1 MHSCGSERRV
11 SAELNID
18 SSSNNDGVTL
28 TDVKVKVVKVK
39 VSIPADYAMDVYVAP
54 RHSATSVT
62 GTTSPPVYS
71 VHD

>member
-18 SSSNNDGVTL
+18 SSDDVTL
-28 TDVKVKVVKVK
+28 TDVKVKQLKVK

-54 RHSATSVT
+54 RYSATSVT
-62 GTTSPPVYS
+62 GTNDYMTITLC
-71 VHD
+71 

>member
-18 SSSNNDGVTL
+18 SSSNDGVTL

-62 GTTSPPVYS
+62 GTSPPT
-71 VHD
+71 